1 MGGCDIGQQPP
12 IAILP
17 KDLVER
23 EKGENDPALRGR
35 IGSGS
40 SSRGGEEG
48 GGDGAAAASVGSQKL
63 NRVGQ

>member
-1 MGGCDIGQQPP
+1 MGDCDIGQQSH

-17 KDLVER
+17 KDLAER

-35 IGSGS
+35 IGGS
-40 SSRGGEEG
+40 PGEEG
-48 GGDGAAAASVGSQKL
+48 DGDAAAAASLGSQKL